1 MKGIRVKALLVVTM
15 LAALTGCSGEVQ
27 KSDVSTSPSVDRL
40 NQILEDPVALTAN
53 YIGICEEK
61 SANQAEQRLCQQ
73 QQAETYLNL
82 FNAEIFTAEKML
94 DIEVNLSVPSCIEAG
109 EVDTHFDFEVIELCI
124 ITSFE
129 ISKSQGKDRESD
141 VSPATGPSLVATPS
155 ALASFNRFRQ
165 MTGDNASLRANHESV
180 CERKSADQLEQIECS
195 LEQIEAWQEALILPG
210 MLLEEPDP
218 DAASCIEAG
227 EGDTGFDFKVI
238 KECYITA
245 LQKGR

>member
-1 MKGIRVKALLVVTM
+1 
-15 LAALTGCSGEVQ
+15 
-27 KSDVSTSPSVDRL
+27 
-40 NQILEDPVALTAN
+40 
-53 YIGICEEK
+53 
-61 SANQAEQRLCQQ
+61 
-73 QQAETYLNL
+73 
-82 FNAEIFTAEKML
+82 
-94 DIEVNLSVPSCIEAG
+94 
-109 EVDTHFDFEVIELCI
+109 
-124 ITSFE
+124 
-129 ISKSQGKDRESD
+129 
-141 VSPATGPSLVATPS
+141 
-155 ALASFNRFRQ
+155 
-165 MTGDNASLRANHESV
+165 MTGDNASLRANHECV